1 MRYSKKPI
9 SISDQVTWLKD
20 KGLSFSDEKFAE
32 QTLSRISYYRL
43 RAYTYPFQDN
53 RNPKHPFVVQISF
66 EEIIDLCK
74 FDRELR
80 VLLFDAIEK
89 IYLFVEK
96 KIVLASEA
104 NENSTIY
111 IVPSFFVGL
120 PTYNLANCRRYIQDK
135 LIKNGFKTTFYLPNL
150 LHIIWK

>member
-1 MRYSKKPI
+1 MSVKAHDLLKK
-9 SISDQVTWLKD
+9 QKEKELK
-20 KGLSFSDEKFAE
+20 K
-32 QTLSRISYYRL
+32 
-43 RAYTYPFQDN
+43 N
-53 RNPKHPFVVQISF
+53 
-66 EEIIDLCK
+66 
-74 FDRELR
+74 
-80 VLLFDAIEK
+80 AIFEK

-135 LIKNGFKTTFYLPNL
+135 LIKNGFKTTFYLPNCI
-150 LHIIWK
+150 HIIWK